1 MPDSPPPPRLAP
13 LLRRAWYHLN
23 QAFRRR
29 IVKAGLTPD
38 QFTVLRWLVEQTAGI
53 TQRALADLM
62 ASDANTITSLL
73 TRMERAGLIARQA
86 DPQDRRCNL
95 LRATRK
101 GRALHIRLQPEAS
114 ALQDRV
120 LAAIPAEERA
130 RFLEQLGTIAAACQD
145 AFQDGRGQVRQPRRR
160 R

>member
-1 MPDSPPPPRLAP
+1 MADSPHIPRLAP
-13 LLRRAWYHLN
+13 LLRRSWYHLN

-29 IVKAGLTPD
+29 IARAGLTPD

-73 TRMERAGLIARQA
+73 TRMQGAGLIERQA
-86 DPQDRRCNL
+86 DANDRRCNL

-101 GRALHIRLQPEAS
+101 GRAIHARLQPDAS
-114 ALQDRV
+114 ALQDQV
-120 LAAIPAEERA
+120 LAAIPAAERA
-130 RFLEQLGTIAAACQD
+130 HFLAQLADIATACQD
-145 AFQDGRGQVRQPRRR
+145 AARAVRGQGRKAR
-160 R
+160 

>member
-1 MPDSPPPPRLAP
+1 MPDSPSPHRLAP
-13 LLRRAWYHLN
+13 LLRRSWYHLN

-29 IVKAGLTPD
+29 IAAARLTPD
-38 QFTVLRWLVEQTAGI
+38 QFTVLRWLVEQAEGI

-73 TRMERAGLIARQA
+73 TRMQDAGLIERQA
-86 DPQDRRCNL
+86 DAHDRRCNI

-101 GRALHIRLQPEAS
+101 GRAIHARLQPEAS

-120 LAAIPAEERA
+120 LSAIPSDERA
-130 RFLEQLGTIAAACQD
+130 RFLAQLGSIAAACLD
-145 AFQDGRGQVRQPRRR
+145 ASQEVRSQVRKTRR
-160 R
+160 

>member
-1 MPDSPPPPRLAP
+1 MADSPTPPRLAP
-13 LLRRAWYHLN
+13 LLRRSWYHLN

-29 IVKAGLTPD
+29 IARAGLTPD

-73 TRMERAGLIARQA
+73 TRMQGAGLIERQA
-86 DPQDRRCNL
+86 DAHDRRCNI

-101 GRALHIRLQPEAS
+101 GRGIHARLQPDAS

-120 LAAIPAEERA
+120 LSSIPADERV
-130 RFLEQLGTIAAACQD
+130 RFLAQLGIIATACQE
-145 AFQDGRGQVRQPRRR
+145 ASHEVRSKGRKARQ
-160 R
+160 